1 MMGRSPRSTR
11 TRRVLIVG
19 GGCAGISTAA
29 VLRKR
34 DPSLDIAVIEP
45 SDLHWYQPGFTLVG
59 AGIFSRAETER
70 REETLIPHG
79 VRWIRK
85 AAAEFLPDQ
94 NAVRLEDNSLESY
107 DYLIACPGLKLA
119 WEKVDGLKQA
129 LGHNSVCSNYLPQY
143 AEYTRDAIR
152 AFRGGTALFTQ
163 PPMPIKCA
171 GAPQKIMYL
180 MADHLRSKRA
190 LNNAT
195 IEFCLAGDALFGVP
209 FFVPP
214 LQKAVTDYGIKVCYK
229 HNLKAIDGPAKRAV
243 FAVTDDKGATSDVE
257 KSFDLLH
264 VTPPQI
270 GLDFVRS
277 SPLANAAGWI
287 DVDQGTLQHIKYPNV
302 FGLGDATS
310 TPNAK
315 TAAAVRKQ
323 VPVVVENLFNVINGQ
338 KPSLIYDGYG
348 SCPLIVANGKIVL
361 AEFIYG
367 GKVTPSF
374 PLDPR
379 VPRRSMWY
387 LKTKF
392 LPWLYWNHMFRGGK
406 FDIAHKERDFA
417 AGPKNKRAMGA

>member
-1 MMGRSPRSTR
+1 MIGLSPRSAHI
-11 TRRVLIVG
+11 RRILIVG

-34 DPSLDIAVIEP
+34 DPSLNIAIVEP
-45 SDLHWYQPGFTLVG
+45 SALHWYQPGFTLVG
-59 AGIFSRAETER
+59 AGIFSRAQTER
-70 REETLIPHG
+70 REETLIPKG
-79 VRWIRK
+79 VRWIKK
-85 AAAEFLPDQ
+85 AATEFLPDK

-119 WEKVDGLKQA
+119 WDKVDGLKQA
-129 LGHNSVCSNYLPQY
+129 LGSNGVCSNYLPEY
-143 AEYTRDAIR
+143 AEYTWESIR
-152 AFRGGTALFTQ
+152 AFRSGTALFTQ
-163 PPMPIKCA
+163 PTMPIKCA

-190 LNNAT
+190 LNNAN
-195 IEFCLAGDALFGVP
+195 IEFCLAGDVLFGVP

-214 LQKAVTDYGIKVCYK
+214 LQNTVTDYGIKVRYK
-229 HNLKAIDGPAKRAV
+229 HNLKAVDGFAKRAI
-243 FAVTDDKGATSDVE
+243 FAVTNDKGITCNVE

-277 SPLANAAGWI
+277 SPLANTAGWI
-287 DVDQGTLQHIKYPNV
+287 DVDQATLQHMKYPNV

-323 VPVVVENLFNVINGQ
+323 VPIVVENLLNVMKGQ
-338 KPSLIYDGYG
+338 KLVTAYDGYG

-361 AEFIYG
+361 AEFGYG
-367 GKVTPSF
+367 GKVTSSF

-392 LPWLYWNHMFRGGK
+392 LPWLYWNHMFSGGS
-406 FDIAHKERDFA
+406 FDIVHKERKFPDVV
-417 AGPKNKRAMGA
+417 

>member
-1 MMGRSPRSTR
+1 MQVAVNATIRGKTGRRI
-11 TRRVLIVG
+11 LIVG
-19 GGCAGISTAA
+19 GGCAGITTAA
-29 VLRKR
+29 SLKKH
-34 DPSLDIAVIEP
+34 DPTLEIAIIEP

-59 AGIFSRAETER
+59 AGIFTREQTER
-70 REETLIPHG
+70 REETLIPKG
-79 VRWIRK
+79 IRWIKK

-94 NAVRLEDNSLESY
+94 NAVRLQDNSLESY
-107 DYLIACPGLKLA
+107 DFLIACPGLKLA
-119 WEKVDGLKQA
+119 WEKVEGLTES
-129 LGHNSVCSNYLPQY
+129 LGRNGVCSNYLPRH
-143 AEYTRDAIR
+143 AEYTWDSIK
-152 AFRGGTALFTQ
+152 AFRGGFALFTQ

-180 MADHLRSKRA
+180 MADHLRRQGKLDQA
-190 LNNAT
+190 A
-195 IEFCLAGDALFGVP
+195 IEFCLAGDVLFGVP

-214 LQKAVTDYGIKVCYK
+214 LQDAVNDYGIKVRYK
-229 HNLKAIDGPAKRAV
+229 HNLKAVDGAAKRAI
-243 FAVTDDKGATSDVE
+243 FTVTDDKGATSEVE

-287 DVDQGTLQHIKYPNV
+287 EVDQGTLQHARYPNI

-315 TAAAVRKQ
+315 TAAAVRMQ
-323 VPVVVENLFNVINGQ
+323 APVVVKNLLAVMKGQ
-338 KPSLIYDGYG
+338 KATAVYDGYG
-348 SCPLIVANGKIVL
+348 SCPLTVAIGKIVL
-361 AEFIYG
+361 AEFAYG

-392 LPWLYWNHMFRGGK
+392 LPWLYWHHMFGGGE
-406 FDIAHKERDFA
+406 FDLQHKERDFA
-417 AGPKNKRAMGA
+417 KAA